1 MQFLFL
7 MIPFYPIIIINVYIS
22 YSTDIL
28 KNINTINISYL
39 KIKNIYQITLDIIR
53 ETQIINLIHPKRYT
67 RIKIYKFK
75 ILQYP

>member
-1 MQFLFL
+1 

-39 KIKNIYQITLDIIR
+39 RLKISQITLDIIR
-53 ETQIINLIHPKRYT
+53 ETQIINLIYPKRYT
-67 RIKIYKFK
+67 RIKIYKYK
-75 ILQYP
+75 ILQYL